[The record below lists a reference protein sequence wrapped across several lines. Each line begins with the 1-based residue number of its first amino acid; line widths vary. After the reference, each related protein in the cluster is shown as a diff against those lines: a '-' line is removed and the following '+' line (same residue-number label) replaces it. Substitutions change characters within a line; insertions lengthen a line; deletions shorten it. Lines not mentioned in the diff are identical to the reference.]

1 MINVHE
7 NGPQHNVAWTILP
20 ALLIPETGTALHT
33 IVVPG
38 AVKTLASVEMRTGDG
53 LNRYARRVAI
63 KAHDICQVLVHA
75 DIRDTD
81 GELPLASDFH
91 APTLLWAL
99 ENSAQ
104 IALWCEQGIT
114 RHAEVAA
121 WTVNA
126 AHAGSRFQTIINAT
140 PEHAAHWLAHVTR
153 WKSKRRRS
161 PRVRRGDAAMSAP
174 VALDAARRGFT
185 SFLLEPNTNVPL
197 TRIGE
202 M

>member
-1 MINVHE
+1 MIMSMKTARSTTLR
-7 NGPQHNVAWTILP
+7 GQFCLGS
-20 ALLIPETGTALHT
+20 LIPETGTALHT
-33 IVVPG
+33 IIVPG
-38 AVKTLASVEMRTGDG
+38 AVKTLACVEMRTGDG

-63 KAHDICQVLVHA
+63 KAHNICQVRVHA
-75 DIRDTD
+75 DIRGTD

-114 RHAEVAA
+114 RHAEVGA

-153 WKSKRRRS
+153 WKRRDAEV
-161 PRVRRGDAAMSAP
+161 RVFG
-174 VALDAARRGFT
+174 
-185 SFLLEPNTNVPL
+185 
-197 TRIGE
+197 GE
-202 M
+202 TLQ